1 LKEQSVRKY
10 LALTFIPLLLLAA
23 CGGGGSSSSGG
34 GSTTGGGGTT
44 TGTQTISPPGP
55 PNVEK
60 IYVDGGP
67 AALTSTAVNTPYV
80 TIQVC
85 VPNTS
90 TCQTID
96 HIEVDTGSVGL
107 RIISSALSIS
117 LPAVVSTGSPAGDAL
132 AECLQFADGSSWG
145 SVNSADVNMPI
156 SGEKAAGVNVQ
167 VIGAASVGGAT
178 PSTTICPG
186 IPENTVATFGANGIM
201 GVGPFINDC
210 NSGGDCPG
218 GNQQAANYYY
228 CPSST
233 TCAAYTATLA
243 QQLQN
248 PVTLFGTDDNG
259 TIIEL
264 PAVAA
269 TGAASPT
276 GSLVFGINTETNNT
290 LASAATELQAMSD
303 SGYIEASLNGVT
315 YGASYLDSGSNGIF
329 FTDSSLTVCPDSQNG
344 MGFYCPASTVSENA
358 TMISP
363 VTSNQLAAPFS
374 VANAQTL
381 FQTNPTFTAFSN
393 LGGTISG
400 TDSVDLGLPFF
411 FGTNIY
417 TGIENPETSSQ
428 PFFAY

>member
-1 LKEQSVRKY
+1 VRKY
-10 LALTFIPLLLLAA
+10 FALVFIPLLLLAA

-34 GSTTGGGGTT
+34 GGNSGGGGTT
-44 TGTQTISPPGP
+44 GGGQVITPAGG
-55 PNVEK
+55 PNVEP

-67 AALTSTAVNTPYV
+67 AALTATAVNTPYV

-85 VPNTS
+85 LPNTS

-107 RIISSALSIS
+107 RIISSALTIT
-117 LPAVVSTGSPAGDAL
+117 LPAVTDTGAAGGNPL

-145 SVNSADVNMPI
+145 SVNSADLAMPV
-156 SGEKAAGVNVQ
+156 SGEKAAAVNVQ
-167 VIGAASVGGAT
+167 VIGAANVGGTT

-186 IPENTVATFGANGIM
+186 TPENTVATFGANGIL

-210 NSGGDCPG
+210 DSSQACTPG
-218 GNQQAANYYY
+218 QQAANYYA
-228 CPSST
+228 CPSSV
-233 TCAAYTATLA
+233 TCAAFSASLT

-248 PVTLFGTDDNG
+248 PVTLFGTDNNG

-264 PAVAA
+264 PPVGTAGVASISGSQA
-269 TGAASPT
+269 
-276 GSLVFGINTETNNT
+276 SLVFGINTQTNNT
-290 LASAATELQAMSD
+290 LASSVTELQAD
-303 SGYIEASLNGVT
+303 PATGFIEAALNGTT
-315 YGASYLDSGSNGIF
+315 YTESYLDSGSNGVF
-329 FTDSSLTVCPDSQNG
+329 FNDSSLTICPGSMNN
-344 MGFYCPASTVSENA
+344 MGFYCPASTVSESA

-381 FQTNPTFTAFSN
+381 FTNNPTFTAFSN
-393 LGGTISG
+393 LGGTVAG
-400 TDSVDLGLPFF
+400 ADSVDLGLPFF

-417 TGIENPETSSQ
+417 TGIENPETNSQ